1 MCMYVCMMYVCE
13 QAQNEAIKLAED
25 TVVLKTVTEATDLS
39 KATDEKLQKILKDL
53 NTLVR
58 FQPYTI
64 GFCL

>member
-1 MCMYVCMMYVCE
+1 MYVCMMYVCE

-58 FQPYTI
+58 F
-64 GFCL
+64 

>member
-1 MCMYVCMMYVCE
+1 MHVCMYVCE

-58 FQPYTI
+58 FYPNTI